1 VFGVLKV
8 RYQKSSK
15 KIEVLEKK
23 IKELEKD
30 LAMAKEKSKLQTDLS
45 FSKETPSQKRLL
57 DEMEEV
63 KTRLSSAT
71 NVLMIMGGE
80 IEAMKRREKE
90 LFRSLSGFISESKSE
105 GKLLREFLNLVEDL
119 LKFKRE

>member
-1 VFGVLKV
+1 MFGVLKV